1 MSLKIVFM
9 GTPDF
14 SVPALEAIHAAGHD
28 VLAVYSQPPRPA
40 GRGMAERPS
49 PVHAKAA
56 ALGIPVRTPRALR
69 DADQQTLFA
78 DLRAD
83 AAVVIAYGLILPM
96 PILAAPRLGCFN
108 VHASA
113 LPRWRGAAPIQRA
126 IMAGDT
132 ETAVMVMRMEEGLDT
147 GPVGMTKRVPIGPDM
162 TAGELHDVLA
172 SRGAELIVRALAALE
187 NGTFVPVPQ
196 PDEGVTYAAKI
207 DKKEAEIDFARPAAE
222 VHNHIRGLSPFP
234 GAWFETAPPGGKP
247 ERIKVLRSTLGDGR
261 GQPGEVLDDRLTIAC
276 GEGAVRLVEIQRAGK
291 RAMTSEEFLRG
302 FTLPRGTRLGRAAP
316 PAAARPA

>member
-172 SRGAELIVRALAALE
+172 SRGADLIVRALAALE

-234 GAWFETAPPGGKP
+234 GAWFEAAPPGGKP

-276 GEGAVRLVEIQRAGK
+276 GEGAVRLAEIQRAGK
-291 RAMTSEEFLRG
+291 RAMTAEEFLRG

-316 PAAARPA
+316 PH

>member
-126 IMAGDT
+126 IMAGDI

-172 SRGAELIVRALAALE
+172 NRGAELIVRALAALE

-196 PDEGVTYAAKI
+196 PDGGVTYAAKI

-234 GAWFETAPPGGKP
+234 GAWFEAAPPGGKP

-276 GEGAVRLVEIQRAGK
+276 GEGAVRLVEIQRASK

-316 PAAARPA
+316 PH